1 MSRLPIWRA
10 QGTNTYL
17 YSARPLMQ
25 RMIWGAGRD
34 HGIAMPRAS
43 AGPGVVDEDEK
54 TPAAVAA
61 KELLGTDRLGY

>member
-1 MSRLPIWRA
+1 
-10 QGTNTYL
+10 
-17 YSARPLMQ
+17 MQ

-34 HGIAMPRAS
+34 LGIAMPRAS
-43 AGPGVVDEDEK
+43 AGAGVVDEDEK